1 MGKKRTA
8 FILLLIFSL
17 VVISISDVEIAK
29 AEPTTIVVP
38 NDYSTIQDA
47 IDNAV
52 EGDTI
57 FVKTGVYDEILQ
69 IEKSLSLVGEDQET
83 TIINGHNEGPVVYI
97 RKDEVSVSNFTI
109 LNGDTPA
116 SKSSS
121 AQYFPYSTRLAGV
134 HISSASHCFVTNN
147 KIMNSGCGIWLYD
160 SDNNQIVGND
170 IINNSNGVK
179 IQSSASNTI
188 RDNYIL
194 NSWGGISFS
203 STSSKDNALRTNSL
217 VNNSASLYFSSIFLY
232 NSFDNDIDES
242 NTINGKPIIFWIDR
256 HNSTVPSN
264 AGDVILVNCTAIT
277 VNYSDPSHKLR
288 IIFFNTNSSSI
299 SNTNSNINLLTSYDN
314 IIADNTFSLS
324 MQSSYRNAIL
334 RNIGSINL
342 QDTHNNSIIGN
353 RGWIE
358 LHACSFN
365 TIEGN
370 NCSGQGGNGIFIS
383 GTCIGN
389 SVIRNEV
396 SNNEQSGI
404 RLYSGSGKYYPN
416 STTIIGNNI
425 TGNGFVGIEKLG
437 TGFYGIE
444 LDFSVNTLI
453 EGNNI
458 ANNNIG
464 IYTSSTS
471 TINIYH
477 NNFINNT
484 QDIIRAVASSQRLH
498 NGYPCGGNYW
508 SNYNGHD
515 NFSGVQQD
523 EYGAD
528 GIGDVDFAVSDLI
541 IDYYPLTAE
550 IKFFDVGW
558 SESPNYWVKIS
569 SDRSVT
575 NLSFNPEN
583 KSLAFNVDN
592 EMGTLGT
599 CRVAIPKDLLYAEGN
614 WIVHVDGNP
623 TTATVWDDTDNS
635 YIYFPLA
642 NTAQT
647 IEIIG
652 TATIPEFPSWAIFC
666 FILVGSLSIVL
677 FKKKIW
683 RQFS

>member
-1 MGKKRTA
+1 MKKASFVLILFLCSVWLA
-8 FILLLIFSL
+8 FLNI
-17 VVISISDVEIAK
+17 EIVK
-29 AEPTTIVVP
+29 AEPQTIIVP
-38 NDYSTIQDA
+38 DDFATIQSA
-47 IDNAV
+47 IDKAV

-57 FVKTGVYDEILQ
+57 FVKIGVYDEILK
-69 IEKSLSLVGEDQET
+69 IEKSLSLVGENQES
-83 TIINGHNEGPVVYI
+83 TIINGHNQGPVVYI
-97 RKDEVSVSNFTI
+97 HKDEVNISNFTI

-121 AQYFPYSTRLAGV
+121 AQYFPYSTRLAGI
-134 HISSASHCFVTNN
+134 HISSANHCFVTKN

-179 IQSSASNTI
+179 IQSSASNAI

-203 STSSKDNALRTNSL
+203 STSSKDNILRTNSL
-217 VNNSASLYFSSIFLY
+217 VNNSASLYFSSIFIY
-232 NSFDNDIDES
+232 NSFDNDVDES

-256 HNSTVPSN
+256 HNSIVPSN
-264 AGDVILVNCTAIT
+264 AGDVILVNCSAIT
-277 VNYSDPSHKLR
+277 VNYSDPNHKLR

-299 SNTNSNINLLTSYDN
+299 SNTNSNINLLNSYDN
-314 IIADNTFSLS
+314 TIADNTFSLS
-324 MQSSYRNAIL
+324 MQASSRNTIQ

-342 QDTHNNSIIGN
+342 QDAHNNSIIGN
-353 RGWIE
+353 KGWIE
-358 LHACSFN
+358 LLACSFN

-370 NCSGQGGNGIFIS
+370 NCSGQGGNGIYIS

-404 RLYSGSGKYYPN
+404 RLRSGSGEYYPN
-416 STTIIGNNI
+416 NTIIIGNNI
-425 TGNGFVGIEKLG
+425 TGNGFVGIEHLG

-444 LDFSVNTLI
+444 LDYSVNTLI

-464 IYTSSTS
+464 IYSSSTS
-471 TINIYH
+471 LVTVYN

-484 QDIIRAVASSQRLH
+484 QDIIRAIASSLKLH

-508 SNYNGHD
+508 SNYHGND
-515 NFSGVQQD
+515 NFSGVQQE

-528 GIGDVDFAVSDLI
+528 GIGDSDFAASDLI
-541 IDYYPLTAE
+541 IDYYPLTTQ
-550 IKFFDVGW
+550 IRFFNVGL

-569 SDRSVT
+569 SDMSVT
-575 NLSFNPEN
+575 NFSFNSEN
-583 KSLAFNVDN
+583 KSLTFNVDN
-592 EMGTLGT
+592 KIGTLGT
-599 CRVAIPKDLLYAEGN
+599 FRVTIPKNLLYAEGN

-623 TTATVWDDTDNS
+623 TTPKVWDDLYNS
-635 YIYFPLA
+635 YLYFPLT

-647 IEIIG
+647 VNIIG
-652 TATIPEFPSWAIFC
+652 TVAIPELPSWT
-666 FILVGSLSIVL
+666 ILPLVLTITLFSIII
-677 FKKKIW
+677 KRKIKGN
-683 RQFS
+683 

>member
-1 MGKKRTA
+1 M
-8 FILLLIFSL
+8 
-17 VVISISDVEIAK
+17 VVISISEVKIAK
-29 AEPTTIVVP
+29 AAPKTIVVP
-38 NDYSTIQDA
+38 DNFSTIQDA

-69 IEKSLSLVGEDQET
+69 IEKSLSLVGENQET
-83 TIINGHNEGPVVYI
+83 TIINGHNRGPVVYI
-97 RKDEVSVSNFTI
+97 HKDEVNISNFTI

-134 HISSASHCFVTNN
+134 HVSSAGHCFVMNN

-160 SDNNQIVGND
+160 SVNNQIVGND

-179 IQSSASNTI
+179 IQSSARNI
-188 RDNYIL
+188 IGDNYIL
-194 NSWGGISFS
+194 NSWAGISFS
-203 STSSKDNALRTNSL
+203 STSSKDNILRTNNL

-232 NSFDNDIDES
+232 SSFDNDIDES

-256 HNSTVPSN
+256 HNSNVPSN

-277 VNYSDPSHKLR
+277 VNYSDPNYKLR

-299 SNTNSNINLLTSYDN
+299 SNTNSNINLLNSYDN
-314 IIADNTFSLS
+314 SIADNTFSLS
-324 MQSSYRNAIL
+324 MQSSSRNAVI
-334 RNIGSINL
+334 RNIGSISL
-342 QDTHNNSIIGN
+342 RDAHNNSIIGN
-353 RGWIE
+353 SGWIE

-370 NCSGQGGNGIFIS
+370 NCSGQGGNGIYIS
-383 GTCIGN
+383 GTCISN

-404 RLYSGSGKYYPN
+404 KLYSGSGKYYPN

-464 IYTSSTS
+464 IYSRSTS
-471 TINIYH
+471 LITIYD

-484 QDIIRAVASSQRLH
+484 QDIIRAVASSLKLH
-498 NGYPCGGNYW
+498 NGYPGGGNYW
-508 SNYNGHD
+508 SNYQGHD

-528 GIGDVDFAVSDLI
+528 GIGDMDFAVSDLI
-541 IDYYPLTAE
+541 IDYYPFSAE
-550 IKFFDVGW
+550 IKFFDVELT
-558 SESPNYWVKIS
+558 ESPNYWVKIS
-569 SDRSVT
+569 SDMLVT
-575 NLSFNPEN
+575 NLSFNSES
-583 KSLAFNVDN
+583 KSLAFNVDSKI
-592 EMGTLGT
+592 GTLGT
-599 CRVAIPKDLLYAEGN
+599 CRVTIPKDLLYAEGN
-614 WIVHVDGNP
+614 WIVYVNGNP
-623 TTATVWDDTDNS
+623 TTAKVWDDTYNS
-635 YIYFPLA
+635 YLYFSLA

-647 IEIIG
+647 VDIVG
-652 TATIPEFPSWAIFC
+652 TAAIPEFPSWAIFC
-666 FILVGSLSIVL
+666 FTLVGSLTIVL
-677 FKKKIW
+677 FKKKVW
-683 RQFS
+683 RQIT